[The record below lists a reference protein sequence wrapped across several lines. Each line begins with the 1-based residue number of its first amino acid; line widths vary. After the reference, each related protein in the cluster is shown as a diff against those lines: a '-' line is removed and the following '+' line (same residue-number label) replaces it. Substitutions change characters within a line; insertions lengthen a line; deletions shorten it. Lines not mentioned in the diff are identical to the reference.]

1 MGYRTNCCCIISSIL
16 TIITTVIVICVFY
29 TTPSDPIFTL
39 KDIYVSAL
47 NLSDISS
54 TTTAANQTIFFD
66 MKLHNKNK
74 AMGAYYDPV
83 QITFSYIPNI
93 KLTFP
98 VAEFTVPKFYQGN
111 RRSKHVREAVTTRGI
126 APFNRTVKS
135 SVFKVEV
142 LTKVGHTSP
151 AYRKKGTVKVVAN
164 VWVGQTGEQYPKKK
178 GIKLFES
185 GVSSAFGCLSMKIGL
200 LILSTATILVII

>member
-1 MGYRTNCCCIISSIL
+1 MGFHTNCWCIIIPIL
-16 TIITTVIVICVFY
+16 TIIMTVIVICVFY
-29 TTPSDPIFTL
+29 TTPSDPIFTF

-54 TTTAANQTIFFD
+54 TTTTTNQTIFFD

-74 AMGAYYDPV
+74 AMGAYYNLV
-83 QITFSYIPNI
+83 HITFSYIPNI

-111 RRSKHVREAVTTRGI
+111 RRSKHVRETMTTRGI

-142 LTKVGHTSP
+142 LTKVGHP

-164 VWVGQTGEQYPKKK
+164 VWVGQTGEQYPKKRK
-178 GIKLFES
+178 ALNFLNP
-185 GVSSAFGCLSMKIGL
+185 V
-200 LILSTATILVII
+200 